1 MEYVKV
7 QDEQIAEVGFGDGLY
22 GPETLGIIFQPNKK
36 QKAAEQPG
44 SEYHYG
50 GVGSRKYQAIVAA
63 TEPHVPFKAIKS
75 DPSLYPYEKVEA
87 GKTYDTPLFVDPPQ
101 PRQTTQDSVTG
112 TPQDS
117 TWTDAPSPGSALA
130 KIDGLKPEFVF
141 VPGNMDTILQQI
153 REQALAMVAGLN
165 ISTPKMRKQ
174 IKDVKNLVV
183 KSRTYIEKMRLGYV
197 SAEKKRLATVD
208 GEARRIR
215 EIFEGIEEEVARPLT
230 EWEAQEQY
238 RVDVLS
244 KCLSDINGMQPHV
257 YPTIPELEAAIA
269 KLESIDP
276 AKAHE
281 YQVPI
286 AQAKEQALAVLTAEL
301 TKRRDAEAQ
310 QAELAKLRAEST
322 ARAEADRLAQ
332 VVKEAGEQA
341 ERAAEAEA
349 VRLQRAAEDA
359 ETRREIAEAMRI
371 ASEQASARRAEEA
384 AAQAKRDQE
393 AAVEAERKRAAD
405 EAAREDAAKRSR
417 AADKENRVL
426 KQNAAIQAL
435 IEHTEASP
443 DVALTVIEA
452 IAKGLIPHV
461 TITY

>member
-174 IKDVKNLVV
+174 IKDAKNLVV

-286 AQAKEQALAVLTAEL
+286 AQAKEQALAVLATEL

-322 ARAEADRLAQ
+322 ARAEQDRLAG
-332 VVKEAGEQA
+332 VAKEA
-341 ERAAEAEA
+341 
-349 VRLQRAAEDA
+349 
-359 ETRREIAEAMRI
+359 REL
-371 ASEQASARRAEEA
+371 
-384 AAQAKRDQE
+384 
-393 AAVEAERKRAAD
+393 AVEAERKRAAD